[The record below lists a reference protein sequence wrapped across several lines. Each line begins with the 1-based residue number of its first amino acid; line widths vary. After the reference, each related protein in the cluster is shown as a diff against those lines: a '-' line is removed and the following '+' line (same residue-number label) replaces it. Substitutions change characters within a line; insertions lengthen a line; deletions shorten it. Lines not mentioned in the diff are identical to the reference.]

1 MKVSVI
7 TPCFNAAPYIQ
18 RTIASVQAQTI
29 SDWEMIIVDDG
40 STDNSVS
47 IIRIIAAQDARIR
60 LIEKE
65 NGGSASARN
74 LGLQY
79 AHGEY
84 IQFLDADDTLAPD
97 KFEKQINLME
107 SNHLD
112 VSYTDYREFN
122 PDGTIEELKGLN
134 ESLLHVLVAWGVL
147 GTIPQHVYLY
157 KRDFIQTH
165 NICFAPIREREDWDW
180 HIKVYSLHP
189 KVQRLKGY
197 CGAYYFRCPTGK
209 TSGGDIQKLGKLQQ
223 GYCNFL
229 CYRISTLHGYKR
241 FLLLLRFS
249 VALWTIF
256 LQMVRYKMWDM
267 ARIYKV
273 FTQKWYYYIYFI
285 YALLLMPFSFILY
298 MIGFVYCHY
307 IEYKKH
313 EVQKIR
319 SVKSSIL

>member
-7 TPCFNAAPYIQ
+7 TPCYNAAPYIQ

-40 STDNSVS
+40 SIDNSVS
-47 IIRIIAAQDARIR
+47 IIRSIAAQDARIQ
-60 LIEKE
+60 LIEKA

-112 VSYTDYREFN
+112 VSYTDYRKFN
-122 PDGTIEELKGLN
+122 PDGAIEELKGLN

-147 GTIPQHVYLY
+147 GTIPTHVYLY
-157 KRDFIQTH
+157 KRDFIQAH

-180 HIKVYSLHP
+180 HIKVFSLHP

-209 TSGGDIQKLGKLQQ
+209 TTDGNPMKNHKGN
-223 GYCNFL
+223 CRFL
-229 CYRISTLHGYKR
+229 CYRISTVHDIR
-241 FLLLLRFS
+241 RILLLISLS
-249 VALWTIF
+249 VMCWTIL
-256 LQMVRYKMWDM
+256 LQHVRYNN
-267 ARIYKV
+267 RGIQEIYREV
-273 FTQKWYYYIYFI
+273 FSQNKTNQLYL
-285 YALLLMPFSFILY
+285 ALSIILMPLSFIIYL
-298 MIGFVYCHY
+298 MGFIQGHY
-307 IEYKKH
+307 LLYKKNH
-313 EVQKIR
+313 
-319 SVKSSIL
+319 SNS